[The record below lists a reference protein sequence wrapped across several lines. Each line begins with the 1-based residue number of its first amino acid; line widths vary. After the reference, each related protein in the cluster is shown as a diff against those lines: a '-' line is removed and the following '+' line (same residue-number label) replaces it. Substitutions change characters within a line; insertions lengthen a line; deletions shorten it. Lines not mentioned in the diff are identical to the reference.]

1 MQVFFKTDFTK
12 ALNFL
17 DAIPKRVGRAL
28 DKWKVQSA
36 SEVLREGQREA
47 PYRSGRLR
55 DSIAVSFSS
64 SAAQV
69 GTSLYYAKYQEFGTR
84 YIKPRR
90 FLRGALDARRDYILK
105 LAEELIGKELS
116 S

>member
-17 DAIPKRVGRAL
+17 DTIPKRVGRAL

-47 PYRSGRLR
+47 PYRTGRLR
-55 DSIAVSFSS
+55 DSIAVSFRRSPLRLALPYITPNTRN
-64 SAAQV
+64 SAPDISNHAAFYV
-69 GTSLYYAKYQEFGTR
+69 
-84 YIKPRR
+84 
-90 FLRGALDARRDYILK
+90 GALDARRDYILK